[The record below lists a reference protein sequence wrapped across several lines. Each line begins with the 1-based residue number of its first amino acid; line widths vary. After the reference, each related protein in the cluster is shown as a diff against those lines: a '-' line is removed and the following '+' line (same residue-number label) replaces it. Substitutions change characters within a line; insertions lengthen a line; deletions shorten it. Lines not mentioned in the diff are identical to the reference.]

1 MMNDELPYEL
11 GTIKLTWI
19 NPTDYRILE
28 SKMFDSVED
37 ALKNIPTNIKKNQ
50 FMIFKLIKTD
60 GTAYEW
66 KLLPYGIHND
76 FVRSMEFRDNKLY
89 YYGSMGLGVL
99 GAFYLIKLLFFSNK

>member
-1 MMNDELPYEL
+1 MEDLPYKL

-19 NPTDYRILE
+19 NPTDYTILD
-28 SKMFDSVED
+28 SKMFDSVEE
-37 ALKNIPTNIKKNQ
+37 ALQNTPSNIKKNEY
-50 FMIFKLIKTD
+50 MIFKLIKTD

-66 KLLPYGIHND
+66 KLLPYGNHSD

-99 GAFYLIKLLFFSNK
+99 GAIYLLKLLFFSNK

>member
-1 MMNDELPYEL
+1 MENDLPYKL

-19 NPTDYRILE
+19 DPKDYTILE
-28 SKMFDSVED
+28 SKMFDSVDE
-37 ALKNIPTNIKKNQ
+37 ALNNIPFEVKDNE

-66 KLLPYGIHND
+66 KLLPYGIHKR
-76 FVRSMEFRDNKLY
+76 FVQGMEFRDNKLY

-99 GAFYLIKLLFFSNK
+99 GAFYLLKLLFFSNK